1 MIADFQEMQM
11 TVSTTGVRLTG
22 VATAMLG
29 LAALAGCTQTD
40 PGQRDRVLQN
50 APDPVG
56 EARSLLQS
64 YASGSPM
71 GSEGSMFDD
80 LVARV
85 KAADPAK
92 GEALAAFIADIQ
104 KSPAG
109 LAGKAKK
116 VLESF

>member
-1 MIADFQEMQM
+1 M
-11 TVSTTGVRLTG
+11 TVFTGTGAVGRGGWRAG
-22 VATAMLG
+22 VAAAMVG
-29 LAALAGCTQTD
+29 LAILAGCTQTD
-40 PGQRDRVLQN
+40 PGQRDRVIQN

-56 EARSLLQS
+56 EARSLLQA

-92 GEALAAFIADIQ
+92 GEVLAAFVADIL

>member
-1 MIADFQEMQM
+1 M
-11 TVSTTGVRLTG
+11 TVFTGTTVFVRGGRGAG
-22 VATAMLG
+22 VAAAMVG
-29 LAALAGCTQTD
+29 LAVLAGCTQTD
-40 PGQRDRVLQN
+40 PAQRDRVIQN

-56 EARSLLQS
+56 EARSLLQG

-92 GEALAAFIADIQ
+92 GEALAAFVADIL

>member
-1 MIADFQEMQM
+1 M
-11 TVSTTGVRLTG
+11 TVFAGMRGVGRRGRAAG
-22 VATAMLG
+22 VAVAVVG
-29 LAALAGCTQTD
+29 LAALAGCTKTD
-40 PGQRDRVLQN
+40 PGQLDRVIQN

-56 EARSLLQS
+56 EARSLLQQ
-64 YASGSPM
+64 YASGSPI

-92 GEALAAFIADIQ
+92 GEALAAFIGDIQ

>member
-1 MIADFQEMQM
+1 MAVFIGMRRGGRGGRVA
-11 TVSTTGVRLTG
+11 G
-22 VATAMLG
+22 VAVAIVGTAV
-29 LAALAGCTQTD
+29 LAGCTQTD
-40 PGQRDRVLQN
+40 PGQRDRVIQN

-56 EARSLLQS
+56 EARSLLQQ
-64 YASGSPM
+64 YASGSPI
-71 GSEGSMFDD
+71 GSEGSVFDD